1 MIIIFYKYVDGVF
14 VENDGWHKYDRRLVL
29 DRIGRQNEH
38 VRYKALIRESFPDEC
53 ETWHRLDLSKSKK
66 FKKQPRQLN
75 LF

>member
-1 MIIIFYKYVDGVF
+1 MVIIFYKYVDGVF
-14 VENDGWHKYDRRLVL
+14 VENYGWHKYDRSLVL

-53 ETWHRLDLSKSKK
+53 ETWHRLDLSLSKK
-66 FKKQPRQLN
+66 FKKQPQQLN